1 MAHLQPQVTS
11 DNSFQPNPRDK
22 SAQGSCTHIAWHHP
36 SAQRPHC
43 TPSITGPAPWLCP
56 LGPAPWLCPSE
67 GEHDLSHYTACPH
80 TPFPLSGASS
90 APKTQ
95 GHSGEPEYPRRHRE
109 PAHTRGAP
117 VALRGSPLPSTIHK
131 RNNLICI
138 HPLLHYRTAEIRETS
153 TRSWARPCWYP
164 APGPAE

>member
-90 APKTQ
+90 SPKTQ

-117 VALRGSPLPSTIHK
+117 VALRGSPLPRTIHK